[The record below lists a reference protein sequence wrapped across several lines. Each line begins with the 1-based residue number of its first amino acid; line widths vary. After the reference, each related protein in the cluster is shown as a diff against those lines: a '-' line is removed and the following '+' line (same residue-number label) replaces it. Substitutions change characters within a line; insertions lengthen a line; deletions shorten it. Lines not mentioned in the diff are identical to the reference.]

1 MAREYVKITTEPE
14 IRKGQRGTSFRFRI
28 PAHHGKPAS
37 KSPWRKAK
45 GKKKGEIA
53 AEAEAYRQEL
63 EEEINDWGTRG
74 DMPLGEYARRWHEA
88 RQEKIA
94 VVSWEREEIIIK
106 QIEGS
111 DLGKIPIQEIEPEDI
126 EEQKAKNKKAKW
138 SEDKQRRYIRTV
150 KQITKEAG
158 KKRSIKHDPGA
169 LVDDVKAEK
178 HERRAVP
185 SLVIGQMLL
194 VLDETPKNGKTAA
207 TRIALGTGY
216 RRGELLGLEW
226 KDIDLKRG
234 TINLQRQLTS
244 KGEIKPPK
252 YDSTGMM
259 PIDPDLVEWLK
270 DWQAISRQRWGIAGT
285 LPVCCN
291 DEGKHLIPS
300 NFDRWRRQFFADH
313 GWGTFEKVEKTR
325 DAKGNPRTHRT
336 GFKGWKLHEIRH
348 AMATELLGNGADL
361 RTTQAIMRHK
371 RITTTE
377 GYIHEIPQNVRA
389 AMKGMADTQ
398 KRARGAAEYAEA
410 TNATGDWSYRE

>member
-169 LVDDVKAEK
+169 LVDDIKAK
-178 HERRAVP
+178 KNERRAVP
-185 SLVIGQMLL
+185 SVVI
-194 VLDETPKNGKTAA
+194 
-207 TRIALGTGY
+207 
-216 RRGELLGLEW
+216 
-226 KDIDLKRG
+226 
-234 TINLQRQLTS
+234 
-244 KGEIKPPK
+244 
-252 YDSTGMM
+252 
-259 PIDPDLVEWLK
+259 
-270 DWQAISRQRWGIAGT
+270 
-285 LPVCCN
+285 
-291 DEGKHLIPS
+291 
-300 NFDRWRRQFFADH
+300 
-313 GWGTFEKVEKTR
+313 
-325 DAKGNPRTHRT
+325 
-336 GFKGWKLHEIRH
+336 
-348 AMATELLGNGADL
+348 
-361 RTTQAIMRHK
+361 
-371 RITTTE
+371 
-377 GYIHEIPQNVRA
+377 
-389 AMKGMADTQ
+389 
-398 KRARGAAEYAEA
+398 
-410 TNATGDWSYRE
+410 